1 VLGWVGRALG
11 RRSEEAPAESPAAP
25 VASLLPD
32 PDAVEPAAA
41 AADPDAAE
49 VRRRLE
55 DARARLRAAIPPPE
69 GE

>member
-1 VLGWVGRALG
+1 VGRALG
-11 RRSEEAPAESPAAP
+11 RRPQPPPPSDAPAAAP

-32 PDAVEPAAA
+32 PDAVDAGAA